1 MTKFFHVPKRH
12 YKLSTVPKYVWGAK
26 GRQKCFRITGA
37 PAQNLLI
44 YPQRTTSSN
53 PKLSVLLPEIETVKF
68 HFRSITCSPQM
79 TPNRSI
85 YFALEALNPRFPN
98 LNNSPAPQIAAQK
111 SNLLVSVTTNAVR
124 AHNAQSRNAAFST
137 SQNRNQIQ
145 NRNF

>member
-1 MTKFFHVPKRH
+1 MFG
-12 YKLSTVPKYVWGAK
+12 GAK

-98 LNNSPAPQIAAQK
+98 LNNSPAPPNCSSKIKSFGLRDHQCGQGTQRPIPKCGLQHIPKQK
-111 SNLLVSVTTNAVR
+111 SDTESKFLIVFFHLTS
-124 AHNAQSRNAAFST
+124 FSLH
-137 SQNRNQIQ
+137 IGI
-145 NRNF
+145 